1 MIVHMA
7 GEWQAP
13 VKPPR
18 AVVGLLGQSRSR
30 AGFCVHVIQD
40 VCYRLFLRAC
50 PRALATLDMEVSC
63 SARDVGHCSA
73 EVAPPL
79 ACV

>member
-1 MIVHMA
+1 MIIHTAV
-7 GEWQAP
+7 EWQAP

-18 AVVGLLGQSRSR
+18 AVVGLLGQSHSR
-30 AGFCVHVIQD
+30 GGFCVHVIQD
-40 VCYRLFLRAC
+40 VCYRLILRAC
-50 PRALATLDMEVSC
+50 PRVLATLDMEVSR
-63 SARDVGHCSA
+63 SACDVGCCSA